1 MGGGGQGREFFR
13 EIQSSELAKVHGGEG
28 EMQRGLQR
36 TGVPLDFRRCGVGA
50 SRGAVTLRARGAVT
64 GETGAERWQACSS
77 LVLVNVVRAEEGQ
90 CLL

>member
-36 TGVPLDFRRCGVGA
+36 TGVPLDFIISVYSCHVSLIPSA
-50 SRGAVTLRARGAVT
+50 SVR
-64 GETGAERWQACSS
+64 S
-77 LVLVNVVRAEEGQ
+77 LLFLSFIEPIFA
-90 CLL
+90 